1 MKLIKQETNN
11 KDGQQKKKWF
21 SEKTNKIDKTLAKW
35 I

>member
-1 MKLIKQETNN
+1 MKQKTNN
-11 KDGQQKKKWF
+11 KDGKQKKNWF